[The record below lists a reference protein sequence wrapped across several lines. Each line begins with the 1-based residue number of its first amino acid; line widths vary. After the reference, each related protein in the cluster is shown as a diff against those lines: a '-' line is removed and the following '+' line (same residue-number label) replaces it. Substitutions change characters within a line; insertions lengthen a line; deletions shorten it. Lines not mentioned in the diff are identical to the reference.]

1 MAMDADERF
10 SDPAADLPDAM
21 PERWETAIEDL
32 AQAIALGLDRAQD
45 LADAINDVL
54 RTRPGVA
61 KAAGAAVVGAVI
73 GTFLASRLLA
83 KPKPKVE
90 VVRESVRDASST
102 AVDQASVVVDQAVAI
117 ARAAAERIA
126 QRAPSKE
133 DLASGAARITDTIRE
148 KTSKSSEQV
157 ASASKSAQDSKAAAY
172 AAQLVPLTVALL
184 KNPIVR
190 DLLIRAAM
198 QATNRRK
205 R

>member
-1 MAMDADERF
+1 MDADERF

-73 GTFLASRLLA
+73 GTFLASRLMA

-90 VVRESVRDASST
+90 VVREAARDASSS

-117 ARAAAERIA
+117 ARAAAERIS
-126 QRAPSKE
+126 QKAPSKD
-133 DLASGAARITDTIRE
+133 DLASGAARLTDAIRE
-148 KTSKSSEQV
+148 RASKGSEQV
-157 ASASKSAQDSKAAAY
+157 ASASKSAQESKTAAY

-190 DLLIRAAM
+190 DLLIRAAV
-198 QATNRRK
+198 QATSRRK